1 MPLPT
6 RIGRLRLPVL
16 CFVVGKADLKD
27 GDVEKA
33 VTEAVAGGVTMVQLH
48 ERGMEAGELL
58 ELARRLKTRTRGKA
72 LLMIDD
78 RVDVAQSM
86 EADGVQLP
94 ERGLPTRVTRG
105 LVGRYSVLGRSVH
118 DADAA
123 QAASRDGAEFVI
135 AGAIYKSTTEP
146 DIKPMGTGPLADIT
160 KDSFL
165 PVLASGG
172 ITADK
177 VEDVVKAGAAG
188 VAVTSA
194 IASAEDHK
202 AAAEAILAALKEAWA
217 NREAP
222 VSASA

>member
-16 CFVVGKADLKD
+16 CFVVGKADLKH

-58 ELARRLKTRTRGKA
+58 ALARKLKSLTRGKA

-78 RVDVAQSM
+78 RVDVAQAM
-86 EADGVQLP
+86 EADGIQLP
-94 ERGLPTRVTRG
+94 ERGLPTRVARG
-105 LVGRYSVLGRSVH
+105 LVGRYSVVGRSVH
-118 DADAA
+118 DIEGA
-123 QAASRDGAEFVI
+123 QAAAREGAEFVI
-135 AGAIYKSTTEP
+135 AGAVYKSTTEP
-146 DIKPMGTGPLADIT
+146 DIKPAGVSLIADIA

-172 ITADK
+172 ITAEK
-177 VEDVVKAGAAG
+177 VDELVKAGAAG

-194 IASAEDHK
+194 IAGAEDHK
-202 AAAEAILAALKEAWA
+202 AAAETITTTLKEAWA
-217 NREAP
+217 NRDAP